1 MLITPIRLFL
11 GVWLI
16 AFGSY
21 FSIYDMFDRSNYLIH
36 LILVLFATCLFWI
49 VLESFTVRRLSVPV
63 CNKYRLK
70 SATIIFALLSLLEV
84 FLSGNLPLV
93 AALGVG
99 KSISY
104 TDYGIPGFHGLING
118 LHIALSVG
126 YYIVWSES
134 KKRCYLLLVMILL
147 AWGVFLLSRQL
158 LVSITFC
165 LILTRQVIGSGG
177 LIRLRD
183 FRYFSVIFMLG
194 LLTFSSLGSLRGHDV
209 SLFGI
214 LGYESMTFLDTYP
227 AFQWLVLY
235 FASPV
240 NNLLHNISFEG
251 HFFQV
256 FSPLVPSVFRG
267 GFDVLIP
274 ELNIPIFNVSS
285 AFYLYSSSIDLVG
298 VVVFVSLLG
307 VLSLSISLAGK
318 SSGFALYIFL
328 CHGAVL
334 SFFADFIVSLPF
346 LSFYFFSNL
355 LLAGRVNAR

>member
-21 FSIYDMFDRSNYLIH
+21 FLIYDMFDRSNYLIH
-36 LILVLFATCLFWI
+36 FIMVLFATCLFWI
-49 VLESFTVRRLSVPV
+49 VLESLTARRISVPV
-63 CNKYRLK
+63 FNKYWLK
-70 SATIIFALLSLLEV
+70 SATIIFALLSLLEL

-99 KSISY
+99 KPIGY
-104 TDYGIPGFHGLING
+104 TDYGISGFHGLVNG

-126 YYIVWSES
+126 YYVVWSES

-147 AWGVFLLSRQL
+147 AWSVFLLSRQL
-158 LVSITFC
+158 FVSIAFC

-183 FRYFSVIFMLG
+183 FRYFSVIFILG
-194 LLTFSSLGSLRGHDV
+194 LLIFGSLGRLRGHDV

-214 LGYESMTFLDTYP
+214 LGYESMTFLDTNP
-227 AFQWLVLY
+227 VLQWFVLY
-235 FASPV
+235 LASPV
-240 NNLLHNISFEG
+240 NNLLNNIGLEG

-267 GFDVLIP
+267 GFDVLDP
-274 ELNIPIFNVSS
+274 ELSIPIFNVSS
-285 AFYLYSSSIDLVG
+285 AFYLYSSSIDLIG
-298 VVVFVSLLG
+298 VVVFISLLG
-307 VLSLSISLAGK
+307 VLSLSISVARK

-328 CHGAVL
+328 CHGAVF
-334 SFFADFIVSLPF
+334 SFFADFVVSLPF
-346 LSFYFFSNL
+346 LSFYFFTNL
-355 LLAGRVNAR
+355 FLAGRINAG